1 MSFTQVV
8 RSRRTDS
15 NNSRPRILAG
25 NPVDRA
31 SGASQASVNADVA
44 DAFDEMAGL
53 LVIRGENPFRV
64 RAYQRAAIVVSSQPR
79 AQSSRDSRC

>member
-15 NNSRPRILAG
+15 NHSRPRILAG

-44 DAFDEMAGL
+44 DAFDEMAEL
-53 LVIRGENPFRV
+53 LAIRGDNRGAGGEVSFSRRRRV
-64 RAYQRAAIVVSSQPR
+64 RPYRAGQLTDRS
-79 AQSSRDSRC
+79 